1 MKFKLLIIVFFCA
14 NVLALH
20 AQRPQKAYRIG
31 KASYENGE
39 YIRAIGWLTLA
50 INAQKKKFEDAYLY
64 RGNSY
69 LKMGQ
74 PQEAVEDFKIA
85 TQILPTNVEAP
96 LKSTKIM
103 LDLKEYSQ
111 ALQYA
116 TITLDRDT
124 ANFEALKMQ
133 ALALALT
140 GSAETALITADAIAE
155 IRSDAELFY
164 IKAVASD
171 SLGLT
176 DYAIA
181 YYKEA
186 IEKNKAFKPAYHAL
200 GRLLVKNGHYAKGT
214 ETFSDAAR
222 KFNDEESY
230 YYRSLIN
237 NKLGNKQSEIVDITK
252 LLTLNSAQIDLYF
265 KRAKLFKDLNLL
277 QNALSDIDIYLRWD
291 SLSASAWMFKARLLN
306 QLRMKN
312 EARSAYEKILKISEN
327 QNYIKEAKR
336 NIFELNTED
345 IPPVIDLKVGSVNIT
360 HAIMADENAKEIVL
374 KGIVTDHSKVDAV
387 KINGIDVDFGLLQK
401 NKYVFSAKINS
412 DSLQNVTIEAVDAYG
427 NITTLNLPIIKTNPK
442 NRAVF
447 LTAPDLTK
455 NKSIIANESQVI
467 IKGYYSNNA
476 FFSTVKINGKEV
488 SKTLID
494 NNFHFHDRLEL
505 TNIDTLVIEATDV
518 YSNVVSYTYPIIKN
532 YNVDKETSAMGKTWV
547 VIIASDSINELPL
560 THISSHKDSLAKA
573 YRNFIVDSI
582 IVLSGQSKEKLE
594 RALLFTL
601 PRQLIQNRV
610 DAVVLHYVGTGI
622 KEPNFSYLIVDGDKG
637 QPYAKINASF
647 FKTVIDAMAGT
658 SFKTLIMETIEPA
671 KSLIHQSDSSDY
683 VTCNKINRIPEQGV
697 CLLSIPVKNWFRYR
711 SPILKALCDTS
722 TNEQKC
728 FTPSSI
734 IKTNKNVIIG
744 GLENTQT
751 TIFPVILYRRQ

>member
-1 MKFKLLIIVFFCA
+1 MKFKLLIIVFFFA
-14 NVLALH
+14 NVLALQ

-39 YIRAIGWLTLA
+39 YIRAVGWLTLA

-64 RGNSY
+64 RANSY

-74 PQEAVEDFKIA
+74 TQEAVEDFKIA
-85 TQILPTNVEAP
+85 TQILPNNVEAP
-96 LKSTKIM
+96 LKSTKLM

-124 ANFEALKMQ
+124 ANFEAMKMQ
-133 ALALALT
+133 ALALAFT

-155 IRSDAELFY
+155 IRSDAELLY

-200 GRLLVKNGHYAKGT
+200 GKLLVKNGHYTKGS

-291 SLSASAWMFKARLLN
+291 SLSASAWIFKARLLN
-306 QLRMKN
+306 LLLMKN
-312 EARSAYEKILKISEN
+312 EARSAYEKILKISDN
-327 QNYIKEAKR
+327 QHYIKDAKQ
-336 NIFELNTED
+336 NIFKLNAED
-345 IPPVIDLKVGSVNIT
+345 IPPVIELKVGPANIT
-360 HAIMADENAKEIVL
+360 HAIMADENANEIIL
-374 KGIVTDHSKVDAV
+374 KGIVTDNSKVNAV

-401 NKYVFSAKINS
+401 NKYVFSVKIYS
-412 DSLQNVTIEAVDAYG
+412 DSLQNVTIEAADAYG
-427 NITTLNLPIIKTNPK
+427 NITTLDLPIIKTNNK
-442 NRAVF
+442 NREIF
-447 LTAPDLTK
+447 LTKPNLTQ
-455 NKSIIANESQVI
+455 NKSIIANESHIDV
-467 IKGYYSNNA
+467 KGYYSNNA
-476 FFSTVKINGKEV
+476 FFSSIKINGKEIP
-488 SKTLID
+488 KTLVG

-505 TNIDTLVIEATDV
+505 NNIDTLVIEATDV

-532 YNVDKETSAMGKTWV
+532 YNVDKATSAMGKTWV
-547 VIIASDSINELPL
+547 VVVASDSINGHPLPY
-560 THISSHKDSLAKA
+560 IISHKDSLARA
-573 YRNFIVDSI
+573 YSNYIVDSI
-582 IVLSGQSKEKLE
+582 ILLSGQSKENLE
-594 RALLFTL
+594 RTLLFTL
-601 PRQLIQNRV
+601 PRQLTQNRV
-610 DAVVLHYVGTGI
+610 DALVLHYIGAGI
-622 KEPNFSYLIVDGDKG
+622 KETDFSYIIVDGDKAK
-637 QPYAKINASF
+637 PFAKINTSF

-658 SFKTLIMETIEPA
+658 SFKTLIMETIDPG
-671 KSLIHQSDSSDY
+671 KNLVHQSDSLHY
-683 VTCNKINRIPEQGV
+683 ITCNKLDRIPEQGI

-711 SPILKALCDTS
+711 SPILKALNDIS
-722 TNEQKC
+722 TNDQKC

-734 IKTNKNVIIG
+734 AKFNKNIIVG

-751 TIFPVILYRRQ
+751 TIFPVILYRRR